1 MEIPVYTVSN
11 TIAINILNSIYLL
24 ELPQFSSKK
33 ASCTAL
39 SGKHGHEISLC
50 L

>member
-11 TIAINILNSIYLL
+11 TIAINILILSGTPPI
-24 ELPQFSSKK
+24 FIKK